1 MLRLGTL
8 SVLLAVLVGC
18 ADTPP
23 AGTSA
28 EAREI
33 KRERDEL
40 HAQIDLMKKQ
50 VQRGETHV
58 KK

>member
-1 MLRLGTL
+1 MVRLVTL
-8 SVLLAVLVGC
+8 SVLLAVLAGC

-23 AGTSA
+23 AGMTA

-40 HAQIDLMKKQ
+40 HAQIDLMKQQ
-50 VQRGETHV
+50 VRRGETHA